1 LAIESL
7 PKMPSSG
14 KLPRELMMKEA
25 FGWLGF
31 QLEVQTEL

>member
-7 PKMPSSG
+7 PKMLRSG
-14 KLPRELMMKEA
+14 QLPRELMMKEA
-25 FGWLGF
+25 FGWPGF